1 MIRVHK
7 IMTDNRDSR
16 NKRIEDLVEE
26 FLSKKNIELVDVK
39 YQVTPYKIGYNTIYK
54 TSALIIYKEIND
66 DD

>member
-26 FLSKKNIELVDVK
+26 FLSKK
-39 YQVTPYKIGYNTIYK
+39 
-54 TSALIIYKEIND
+54 TSS
-66 DD
+66 

>member
-26 FLSKKNIELVDVK
+26 FLSKK
-39 YQVTPYKIGYNTIYK
+39 K
-54 TSALIIYKEIND
+54 TSS
-66 DD
+66 

>member
-26 FLSKKNIELVDVK
+26 FSSKKNIELVDVK
-39 YQVTPYKIGYNTIYK
+39 YQFTPYKIGHNTIYK
-54 TSALIIYKEIND
+54 TSALIIYKEITK
-66 DD
+66 